1 MTDPYLTALA
11 QHADDMRAAVDQL
24 NTAVATIKRLQA
36 ENDKLTEMLKSTME
50 IADRLMKQRT

>member
-1 MTDPYLTALA
+1 
-11 QHADDMRAAVDQL
+11 MRAAVDQL